1 MSVCHRM
8 LETHQSSSRA
18 EDWEPRWACHPDSKF
33 KQMKT
38 MEAVGWEEKSAAL
51 NILSHSLASFLSLI
65 RKSRRL
71 VRRPEA
77 KKKKMCSSLYLETE
91 LDDNDG
97 DARTHILLC
106 GHKFLQLISPPLAP
120 PLAHPG
126 RSASAEANFPSTQLW
141 ITAHLSWFTLARWAA

>member
-38 MEAVGWEEKSAAL
+38 MEAVGGGREKCSFE
-51 NILSHSLASFLSLI
+51 HSLTFLGLI
-65 RKSRRL
+65 SVPHQKKQTVGQTSRS
-71 VRRPEA
+71 